1 MTDELKA
8 ALQKAADDVAAD
20 ARVLADARIATLI
33 MVKSS
38 GMPAGQTLDR
48 VEVGTFLRQTV
59 RETVQNQI
67 DSVTKKIPDA
77 CRDSPRCIP

>member
-33 MVKSS
+33 MAKTS

-48 VEVGTFLRQTV
+48 VEAEELFYARLC
-59 RETVQNQI
+59 EKLCK
-67 DSVTKKIPDA
+67 TKSIA
-77 CRDSPRCIP
+77 